1 MEPQASRRTWN
12 TPVRERWNAPIHQC
26 LKAVDA
32 HIELYLQTGDIWHLE
47 KAEFLRLYLHELKTW
62 IHAEESKLP

>member
-1 MEPQASRRTWN
+1 MEPNQSRRTWN

-32 HIELYLQTGDIWHLE
+32 HVDLYLKTGDEWHLQ
-47 KAEFLRLYLHELKTW
+47 KADALRLYLTELKTW
-62 IHAEESKLP
+62 IHSEESKLD